1 MSKQIYNLGQIQ
13 REMEKIAE
21 LVIRDSTKEILEKFK
36 EDYIQKYV
44 YDSHEP
50 NKVYHNPKGQEF
62 KEAWEWEDIKKSA
75 TQISST
81 MFYNWKKMSNIPH
94 YFMGGDYSG
103 FGGGIEIGIHGSNV
117 GSWDSDERPYLAET
131 LDKTGY
137 SSSLWVSVD
146 RAYAY
151 WQEFIN
157 KFVNGGELKRVVDK
171 NAKKHGL
178 TLGGL

>member
-1 MSKQIYNLGQIQ
+1 
-13 REMEKIAE
+13 MEKIAE
-21 LVIRDSTKEILEKFK
+21 LVIMDSTKEILEKFK
-36 EDYIQKYV
+36 QDYIQKYV
-44 YDSHEP
+44 YDGHEP

-81 MFYNWKKMSNIPH
+81 MFYNWKKMSLNTH
-94 YFMGGDYSG
+94 AFEGGE
-103 FGGGIEIGIHGSNV
+103 FGGIGIGIHGSEV
-117 GSWDSDERPYLAET
+117 GGWDTDERPYLAET
-131 LDKTGY
+131 LNKTGY

-157 KFVNGGELKRVVDK
+157 KFVNGGELKRLVDK

>member
-1 MSKQIYNLGQIQ
+1 
-13 REMEKIAE
+13 MEKIAE

-81 MFYNWKKMSNIPH
+81 MFYNWKKMSNLPAA
-94 YFMGGDYSG
+94 FTNGKDD
-103 FGGGIEIGIHGSNV
+103 FTIGIHGSNV
-117 GSWDSDERPYLAET
+117 GSWDSDERPYLMET

-178 TLGGL
+178 SLGGL